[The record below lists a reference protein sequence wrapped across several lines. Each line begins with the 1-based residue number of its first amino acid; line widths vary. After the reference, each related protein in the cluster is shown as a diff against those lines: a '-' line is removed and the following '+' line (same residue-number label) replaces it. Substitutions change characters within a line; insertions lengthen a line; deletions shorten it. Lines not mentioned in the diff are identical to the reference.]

1 MRFKKHVSSEQRALL
16 RAQLMQYKKEI
27 SLTDDEIRE
36 LETWVSNGHSP
47 YENPDFVCYEG
58 GYLMDYISAL
68 RFLQEEYLEYLKE
81 TE

>member
-16 RAQLMQYKKEI
+16 RAQLKQYKAEI
-27 SLTDDEIRE
+27 SLTDEEIQE
-36 LETWVSNGHSP
+36 LEMWVSNGHSP
-47 YENPDFVCYEG
+47 YENPDLVCYES

-68 RFLQEEYLEYLKE
+68 RFLQEEYLDYLKE